1 MALCGPILCR
11 DGPVWSYTLLRGSS
25 VALHV
30 AEMAMIIL
38 RESSVVLYCA
48 TRVLYGASLCLD
60 SQHNERPH
68 PGLVLHF
75 AVVLKMSCM
84 FVDSLCREVL

>member
-1 MALCGPILCR
+1 M
-11 DGPVWSYTLLRGSS
+11 
-25 VALHV
+25 ALHV
-30 AEMAMIIL
+30 AEIAMIIL

-60 SQHNERPH
+60 SQHNERTH

-75 AVVLKMSCM
+75 AVVLKMSYM
-84 FVDSLCREVL
+84 YGDSLCREVLYDTGEGLSLVLQIMLRGS